1 MILRQEEDERLLRRF
16 MEFWAKIAWHQV
28 ATGVITGVCTAIATA
43 LAMETVVKRMKERLS
58 EGEVSKTG
66 FRIDFSEPP

>member
-1 MILRQEEDERLLRRF
+1 

-43 LAMETVVKRMKERLS
+43 LAMETVVKRLKETLS
-58 EGEVSKTG
+58 GTAPAKTG
-66 FRIDFSEPP
+66 FEIDFSEPP